1 MLQLHPVIEELPR
14 LKPLPCALAPNG
26 RAFITLEHDP
36 SPEDI
41 IRVIAVLADCNLRSV
56 RPTLGET
63 LAALTTRGALIGSGG
78 IKATLGDIAIFPGCC
93 CGLEDWRSWE
103 GLEPGSD
110 SPWLG
115 HDPTPWI
122 ECEQSE
128 VRIWQDSAAEGRTPH
143 AISAPYAR
151 LHEQVSQVEAAL
163 TGFSAAMAQWL
174 DQIGESTEFAAHFAA
189 VFVAKR

>member
-14 LKPLPCALAPNG
+14 LAPLPWAPEPNG
-26 RAFITLEHDP
+26 RAFITLGRHP

-63 LAALTTRGALIGSGG
+63 LAALTARGAMIAPGG
-78 IKATLGDIAIFPGCC
+78 IKATLGDITILPSCC

-103 GLEPGSD
+103 GLEPGSE

-122 ECEQSE
+122 DCQQSE
-128 VRIWQDSAAEGRTPH
+128 VRIWQDSEAEGRTP
-143 AISAPYAR
+143 ISASYAQ
-151 LHEQVSQVEAAL
+151 LHEQVAQMEAAL
-163 TGFSAAMAQWL
+163 TGFSVAMAHRL
-174 DQIGESTEFAAHFAA
+174 DQLGESTEFATHFAA
-189 VFVAKR
+189 VFVARR